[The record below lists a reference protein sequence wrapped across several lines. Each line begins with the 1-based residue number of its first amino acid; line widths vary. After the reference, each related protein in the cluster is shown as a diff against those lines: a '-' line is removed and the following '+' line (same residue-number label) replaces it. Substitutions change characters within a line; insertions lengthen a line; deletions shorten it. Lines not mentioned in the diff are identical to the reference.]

1 MKDDY
6 GYKEKKAFVVDFV
19 WQQRD
24 QTLEE
29 IYPIL
34 QDCLNAALLYNDKE
48 MECEVYSHL
57 ADYYIELKDFTAALE
72 ILEKGEKLYQS
83 DQNLQSYKHILNKK
97 IKNYNLIGD
106 YEKSFRTSLNYIEYV
121 KKDNNH
127 KDIASAYSVLGI
139 TYKLMRNKEACLSA
153 HLKAVEHINQTDDI
167 RLTCFVYMNLAGDLE
182 EYGELEQA
190 EKYII
195 LSNEYGKKIDFDFA
209 IHLNNTNLAVI
220 YRKQNKY
227 QESEKLFL
235 EGINFFESVDATDLV
250 FQSKIEYAKLLFDT
264 QRFLECIDLLNA
276 VVDVVGDVLEKKVQC
291 LALLHECYAK
301 TNDFANAYPISIQ
314 YIQTEKLIHNEKSE
328 QNIQNLE
335 ITHKVKQIEQ
345 EKKFAENMAKLKHD
359 FLANMS
365 HEIRTPINNI
375 MGLSFLLQ
383 EEQEKNKQQQ
393 FALRIHKSAQ
403 NLLDLI
409 NDILDISKIEA
420 GKFDLNEQI
429 FSLPKLLDTIQSIV
443 QYRTE
448 EKGLIFVIENQVKG
462 EFYYGDA
469 IRIQQILINIIA
481 NAIKFTHKGS
491 VQFKIYTN
499 EINELIFSIK
509 DTGIGIETNKLLT
522 IFDAYEQASSS
533 IKTTFGGTG
542 LGLSIAKM
550 LVDKMKGKISVDSES
565 NKGTTFEIILP
576 LNAIENN
583 LSASNTKENNVLNIE
598 LLDNILIYCA
608 DDNEE
613 NRNVLI
619 EILQH
624 YNATIQVIAFEN
636 GQTLLDNLLQTSTLP
651 NLIITD
657 LDMPEL
663 NGFELIQAIRST
675 KKVSPIP
682 VIATTSSLLLNET
695 EDVLS
700 LGFNALLQNPT
711 PPQLLIET
719 ILEILSKSKV

>member
-1 MKDDY
+1 
-6 GYKEKKAFVVDFV
+6 
-19 WQQRD
+19 
-24 QTLEE
+24 
-29 IYPIL
+29 
-34 QDCLNAALLYNDKE
+34 
-48 MECEVYSHL
+48 MECEVYSL
-57 ADYYIELKDFTAALE
+57 FADYYIELKDFSYALE
-72 ILEKGEKLYQS
+72 FLEKGETLYQS
-83 DQNLQSYKHILNKK
+83 YQNLQAYKHILNKK
-97 IKNYNLIGD
+97 IKTYNLIGD
-106 YEKSFRTSLNYIEYV
+106 YEKSFRTSLNNIEYA

-127 KDIASAYSVLGI
+127 KDIASAYSALGI

-153 HLKAVEHINQTDDI
+153 HYKAVEHILQTDDI
-167 RLTCFVYMNLAGDLE
+167 RFTSLVYLNLAGDLV

-190 EKYII
+190 EKYIV
-195 LSNEYGKKIDFDFA
+195 LSNEYGKKVDFDYV
-209 IHLNNTNLAVI
+209 IHINNTNLAVI
-220 YRKQNKY
+220 YRKQKKY

-264 QRFLECIDLLNA
+264 QRYLECIDLLNA
-276 VVDVVGDVLEKKVQC
+276 VIDVVGDVLEKKVQC
-291 LALLHECYAK
+291 LSLLHESYS
-301 TNDFANAYPISIQ
+301 NIQDFANAYRISLQ
-314 YIQTEKLIHNEKSE
+314 YIHAEKLIHNEKSE

-393 FALRIHKSAQ
+393 FAHRIHKSAQ

-443 QYRTE
+443 QYRAE
-448 EKGLIFVIENQVKG
+448 EKGLIFVIDNQVKG
-462 EFYYGDA
+462 EFFYGDA

-481 NAIKFTHKGS
+481 NAIKFTHNGS
-491 VQFKIYTN
+491 VLFKISTN
-499 EINELIFSIK
+499 EMNELVFSIK

-550 LVDKMKGKISVDSES
+550 LVDKMKGKISVDSEC

-636 GQTLLDNLLQTSTLP
+636 GQTLLDDILQTNTLP
-651 NLIITD
+651 NLVITD
-657 LDMPEL
+657 LDMPVL
-663 NGFELIQAIRST
+663 NGFELIQAIKST
-675 KKVSPIP
+675 KKIAAIP

-700 LGFNALLQNPT
+700 LGFDALLQNPT
-711 PPQLLIET
+711 PPQTLIET
-719 ILEILSKSKV
+719 ILDYIALPSS